1 MKKADGTKRHLF
13 TGTVNGIKALNCT
26 LTSPCILPFSL
37 SSSLSLFLSLPPSL
51 SLSPSLSLPLPPSP
65 SLFHTHSPTVSST
78 LRGLSTAYR
87 EQGREETAKELEKLT
102 KEEVS
107 RSQSCRLMVSN
118 ELYKWRTV
126 FWSTAAGVGP
136 GTARQSGGADSRG
149 GE

>member
-1 MKKADGTKRHLF
+1 MAQSGTCSQVH
-13 TGTVNGIKALNCT
+13 VNGIKALNCT
-26 LTSPCILPFSL
+26 LTFPCILPFSL
-37 SSSLSLFLSLPPSL
+37 SSSLSLSLSLSLPPL
-51 SLSPSLSLPLPPSP
+51 SLSPSLSLPLSLPLSP